1 MVVAAS
7 CTSGM
12 WRNVRLCVPCAS
24 QELPD
29 GTGHVGRLQ
38 STRRVPRVQAGLSSA
53 ASLPPLCRCIG
64 GRVVQAAA
72 CSAARRVTWQRAS
85 PLCHCQCQLVWYGR
99 LSGLHPSTVNRQPVH
114 GRWRWRHGI
123 SNHQWIRRGAG
134 GTFLSSTRQQQTQKQ
149 LPYKA

>member
-72 CSAARRVTWQRAS
+72 QHDVSRDSGQAPCATASAS
-85 PLCHCQCQLVWYGR
+85 WYGMVVSPVSTR
-99 LSGLHPSTVNRQPVH
+99 PPSTGNPFMAA
-114 GRWRWRHGI
+114 GGGAMESRWF
-123 SNHQWIRRGAG
+123 RRGPAG
-134 GTFLSSTRQQQTQKQ
+134 HFSRRARQQQTQKQ
-149 LPYKA
+149 LPYKE